1 MPRMS
6 ASCMGDGV
14 AAIVHAVSWLP
25 SVTHV
30 NAACPVEECEGESE
44 WAICH
49 AGPMWPYGIG
59 WHERLNQVRSGP
71 YEALL
76 SHGRPC

>member
-6 ASCMGDGV
+6 ASCIGDGV

-30 NAACPVEECEGESE
+30 NAACPVEEREGESE

-49 AGPMWPYGIG
+49 AGPISLWD
-59 WHERLNQVRSGP
+59 RSGRTAEP
-71 YEALL
+71 GQVGAI
-76 SHGRPC
+76 